1 MTTRSARRL
10 CVIDTRDRTGFI
22 SVEEGEPSERP
33 ESPAARCAETLEPD
47 MPEQVSVCIPTYER
61 PKLLQ
66 AAIHSCLAQT
76 YRPLHIVVGDNSRSP
91 ETAEVLRGLPVPE
104 GVTFDYLPPP
114 EIASQRENVIRL
126 FNHVTTRY
134 VSLLH
139 DDDLFPPGGLDAT
152 IQAAYDH
159 PASVGAFGVQEVID
173 AAGTVLSAE
182 TAHFNQTYLRTG
194 EYLDR
199 IQSLWFSALSL
210 QLPSDGYVLKT
221 SLAKQAAT
229 TMPPSPGSAVDV
241 AFALRLAEVS
251 GDASIFASSVT
262 THRYRLTPGAETERL
277 DHLPIFTILQQMTVP
292 DAYKDLQKQ
301 RLAIFLIAAI
311 NERLSRGDV
320 KTARELILSQE
331 YPASQRWRPMGI
343 FHTAAAHLR
352 LPPSVVRVPYVIS
365 GNRRFAHRS
374 SAKA

>member
-1 MTTRSARRL
+1 
-10 CVIDTRDRTGFI
+10 
-22 SVEEGEPSERP
+22 
-33 ESPAARCAETLEPD
+33 

-76 YRPLHIVVGDNSRSP
+76 YRPLHIVVGDNSLLT
-91 ETAEVLRGLPVPE
+91 ETADVLRALPVPE
-104 GVTFDYLPPP
+104 GVTFEYLPRP

-126 FNHVTTRY
+126 FNHVTTPY

-139 DDDLFPPGGLDAT
+139 DDDLFTPGGLDAT
-152 IQAAYDH
+152 IQAAYDN
-159 PASVGAFGVQEVID
+159 PTGVGAFGVQEVVD
-173 AAGTVLSAE
+173 PVGALLSTE
-182 TAHFNQTYLRTG
+182 TDHFNRTYLRTP

-210 QLPSDGYVLKT
+210 QLPSNGYVLKT

-229 TMPPSPGSAVDV
+229 TLPPSPGSAVDV

-251 GDASIFASSVT
+251 GDASIFVSSVT

-277 DHLPIFTILQQMTVP
+277 DHLPIFTILQEMTVP
-292 DAYKDLQKQ
+292 DAYKNLQKR

-320 KTARELILSQE
+320 KTARDLILSQD

-352 LPPSVVRVPYVIS
+352 LPPSVVRVPYAIS
-365 GNRRFAHRS
+365 GKRRFQHPNATGL
-374 SAKA
+374 

>member
-1 MTTRSARRL
+1 
-10 CVIDTRDRTGFI
+10 
-22 SVEEGEPSERP
+22 
-33 ESPAARCAETLEPD
+33 

-66 AAIHSCLAQT
+66 AAIHSCLAET
-76 YRPLHIVVGDNSRSP
+76 YRPLHIVVGDDSRSD
-91 ETAEVLRGLPVPE
+91 ETAEMLRALSVPE
-104 GVTFDYLPPP
+104 GVTLDYLPRAA
-114 EIASQRENVIRL
+114 ITSQRENIIRL
-126 FNHVTTRY
+126 FNHVTTPY

-139 DDDLFPPGGLDAT
+139 DDDLFAPGGLDAT
-152 IQAAYDH
+152 IKAAH
-159 PASVGAFGVQEVID
+159 ANPSAVGAFGVQEVVD
-173 AAGTVLSAE
+173 AVGTVLSAE
-182 TAHFNQTYLRTG
+182 TSHFNQTYLRTP

-199 IQSLWFSALSL
+199 IQSLWFSVLSL
-210 QLPSDGYVLKT
+210 QLPSNGYLLKT

-229 TMPPSPGSAVDV
+229 TLPPAPGSAVDV

-251 GDASIFASSVT
+251 DDASIFVSSAI

-277 DHLPIFTILQQMTVP
+277 DHLPILSILRQSKVP
-292 DAYKDLQKQ
+292 GIYRDLQNR

-320 KTARELILSQE
+320 KTARELILSQD

-352 LPPSVVRVPYVIS
+352 LPPSIVRMPYAIS
-365 GNRRFAHRS
+365 GKRRFARRS

>member
-1 MTTRSARRL
+1 
-10 CVIDTRDRTGFI
+10 
-22 SVEEGEPSERP
+22 
-33 ESPAARCAETLEPD
+33 

>member
-1 MTTRSARRL
+1 
-10 CVIDTRDRTGFI
+10 
-22 SVEEGEPSERP
+22 
-33 ESPAARCAETLEPD
+33 

-66 AAIHSCLAQT
+66 AAIHSCFAQT
-76 YRPLHIVVGDNSRSP
+76 YRPLHIVVGDNSRSA
-91 ETAEVLRGLPVPE
+91 ETADALRALPVPE
-104 GVTFDYLPPP
+104 GVTFDYLPRP
-114 EIASQRENVIRL
+114 EIAAQRENVIRL

-139 DDDLFPPGGLDAT
+139 DDDLFAPGGLDAT
-152 IQAAYDH
+152 IQAAYEY
-159 PASVGAFGVQEVID
+159 PSSVGAFGVQEVVNT
-173 AAGTVLSAE
+173 AGTVLNAE
-182 TAHFNQTYLRTG
+182 TADFNQTYLRTP

-199 IQSLWFSALSL
+199 IQSLWFSVLSL
-210 QLPSDGYVLKT
+210 QLPSNGYVLKT

-229 TMPPSPGSAVDV
+229 TLPPSPGSAVDV
-241 AFALRLAEVS
+241 AFALRLADVS
-251 GDASIFASSVT
+251 GDASIFVSSVT

-292 DAYKDLQKQ
+292 DAYNDLRKR

-311 NERLSRGDV
+311 NERLSRGDIE
-320 KTARELILSQE
+320 TARELILSE
-331 YPASQRWRPMGI
+331 DYPASTRWRPMGI

-352 LPPSVVRVPYVIS
+352 LPPSVVRVPYAIS
-365 GNRRFAHRS
+365 GNRRFAHRN